1 MNAPREFIRIN
12 VHLKNVLARLRVSPL
27 IRNDSNRQ
35 LRAIRRADEI
45 GLIASFGWLL
55 FVITGRQHNAAGA
68 FQGHNSAPAEASSAI
83 EEKRLRAMIS
93 SFL

>member
-12 VHLKNVLARLRVSPL
+12 VHLKNFLARLRVFPF

-45 GLIASFGWLL
+45 GLIASLGWLL

-68 FQGHNSAPAEASSAI
+68 FQGRNSAPAEASSAI